1 MEAYMLMV
9 KLTLVGVIMYILKG
23 SATQVTVSFVFAA
36 LFLIV
41 SMNSAP
47 FKNND
52 LNAGEMITRCAT
64 MVTLFCALLIKV
76 KIYDIDDWSQGILTG
91 ILLFVNLAVMI
102 VFMYRFIR
110 VQGYFLCNTYGPQV
124 FAAKCLQCY
133 QWLGWRDTP
142 AAEAGSSGDDAEG
155 NVEGVPL
162 LSVVSLKKPAS
173 FQQQT
178 FKCIS

>member
-41 SMNSAP
+41 SLNTSP

-52 LNAGEMITRCAT
+52 MNSGEMITRCAT

-76 KIYDIDDWSQGILTG
+76 KIYDIDEWDQGVLNGILM
-91 ILLFVNLAVMI
+91 LVNLCVMAVFI
-102 VFMYRFIR
+102 YRFIR
-110 VQGYFLCNTYGPQV
+110 VQGMFLCDTYGPDC
-124 FAAKCLQCY
+124 AAALCLKCF
-133 QWLGWRDTP
+133 QWCGWRDGP
-142 AAEAGSSGDDAEG
+142 APAGASDKDDV
-155 NVEGVPL
+155 VEEIPL
-162 LSVVSLKKPAS
+162 LGVVSLKKTSKLP
-173 FQQQT
+173 T
-178 FKCIS
+178 TDL